1 MSTRSVVA
9 RQRGDGFKGRYVH
22 LDGYPS
28 GVGARLYEL
37 CNALGAEQTL
47 KVLTEDHYGWSSIHQ
62 SDQLNS
68 GYHDARFELVDGI
81 GIAYTTVN
89 NQSSPGEWITHDG
102 DGWGTEYAYVIAPD
116 AGTMSV
122 FSRLGES
129 WRLLV
134 VVRLDQPEPD
144 WSEIES
150 REEALA

>member
-9 RQRGDGFKGRYVH
+9 RQRGDGFKGRYIH

-37 CNALGAEQTL
+37 CNTLGAEQTL

-81 GIAYTTVN
+81 GIAYTTLD
-89 NQSSPGEWITHDG
+89 SLISPDEWIMSDG
-102 DGWGTEYAYVIAPD
+102 DDWGTEYAYAIAPD
-116 AGTMSV
+116 VGTMSV
-122 FSRLGES
+122 FARHEES
-129 WRLLV
+129 WRLLA

-144 WSEIES
+144 WSEIAS